1 MFILILINAII
12 VTVTAVWQFRLL
24 YYGVWWWWWWWCR
37 QR

>member
-24 YYGVWWWWWWWCR
+24 Y
-37 QR
+37 